1 MRINNS
7 IVNNNF
13 KKLDG
18 KQIICGNNPEAFAF
32 LTWLLKSPYTEDVF
46 AASQTLLTFC
56 IIYKWFRRVRGP
68 AETQTKDVLC
78 IGNPLVVSSYYF
90 SNWFGFFY
98 ICIRSCSV
106 RLRAVSLFSWSVEQN
121 SRDTQ
126 MTTRVTEGVR
136 ALPILNLKK
145 KRETAHSLV
154 FCWSK
159 MLLLILF
166 CKLFDLFSKQWKFNS
181 ETSSISLHVTEV
193 CSDLYLTLWLLVAHA
208 RLTESL

>member
-1 MRINNS
+1 MVKRLY
-7 IVNNNF
+7 VE
-13 KKLDG
+13 
-18 KQIICGNNPEAFAF
+18 II
-32 LTWLLKSPYTEDVF
+32 LKHLRSWRDFQSHFILRTCC
-46 AASQTLLTFC
+46 LRLC

-136 ALPILNLKK
+136 ALSILNLKK
-145 KRETAHSLV
+145 KRNCSQSSVLLAKNVITDLV
-154 FCWSK
+154 
-159 MLLLILF
+159 
-166 CKLFDLFSKQWKFNS
+166 
-181 ETSSISLHVTEV
+181 
-193 CSDLYLTLWLLVAHA
+193 LYAVRFVFKTM
-208 RLTESL
+208 EI